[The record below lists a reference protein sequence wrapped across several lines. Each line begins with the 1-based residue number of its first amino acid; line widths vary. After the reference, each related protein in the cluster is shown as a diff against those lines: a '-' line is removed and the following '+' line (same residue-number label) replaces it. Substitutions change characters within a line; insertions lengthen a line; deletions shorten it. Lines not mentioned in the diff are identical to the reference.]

1 MSMLENYRRKLQR
14 ARKKLREKAEGR
26 EVKRLKVRDPD
37 GSEKKK

>member
-37 GSEKKK
+37 QEKKK